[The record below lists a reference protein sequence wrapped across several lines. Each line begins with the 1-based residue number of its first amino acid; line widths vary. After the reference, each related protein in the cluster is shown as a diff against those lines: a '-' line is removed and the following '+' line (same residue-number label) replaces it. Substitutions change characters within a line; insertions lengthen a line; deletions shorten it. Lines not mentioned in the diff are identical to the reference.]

1 MKLNEMMKVVGTLPD
16 EVQLGQ
22 VYCVMEEF
30 CPAVIDSPQY
40 RLWRKAV
47 IAQEMYQNA
56 LIDAIEDAVVSQE
69 EDNPLAW
76 LDKYTNRGELT

>member
-1 MKLNEMMKVVGTLPD
+1 MKLNEMFKVVNTLPD
-16 EVQLGQ
+16 EAELSQ
-22 VYCVMEEF
+22 VHYVMEEF
-30 CPAVIDSPQY
+30 CPAVIDSPEY

-56 LIDAIEDAVVSQE
+56 LINAIEDAVVHKE

-76 LDKYTNRGELT
+76 LDKYTRSER